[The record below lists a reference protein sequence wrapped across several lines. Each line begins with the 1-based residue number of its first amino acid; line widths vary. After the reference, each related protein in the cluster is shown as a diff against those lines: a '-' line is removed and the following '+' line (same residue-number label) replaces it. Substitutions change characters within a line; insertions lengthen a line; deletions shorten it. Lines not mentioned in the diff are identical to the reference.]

1 MPGGEE
7 SIVVR
12 FLFGEDLHPQPGRN
26 QKPHPSPPPPSGQPA
41 KASQN
46 SNGMATNPS
55 SNNNTTHHTN
65 ISIPSDHW
73 SIKFPREGEVPK
85 LKWVFQSETT
95 KNISSE
101 ESKVF
106 ITPLLVCMYVCMY
119 VCMHVYVRM
128 YVCVC
133 MYVYVCIM
141 R

>member
-26 QKPHPSPPPPSGQPA
+26 QKPHPPPLPPGLPA
-41 KASQN
+41 KASQD
-46 SNGMATNPS
+46 SNDIAANPS
-55 SNNNTTHHTN
+55 SYNNSIHHTN

-95 KNISSE
+95 ENVASKD
-101 ESKVF
+101 SKVF
-106 ITPLLVCMYVCMY
+106 ITSLYVCMYAFMCMYVCMY
-119 VCMHVYVRM
+119 VCM
-128 YVCVC
+128 CV
-133 MYVYVCIM
+133 
-141 R
+141 